1 MCAVLMTQSREDK
14 KFEQLIQKIAPQ
26 GKLLRTWAL
35 KGGISAQMTALELLL
50 PDGQTKKVIV
60 RQPGERAIKHN
71 PNAAADEFKILEIV
85 QSVGVSAQTPYYLD
99 QSGEIFSE
107 PYLVIEYMEGQPD
120 YAPANSSDYV
130 VQMATQ
136 LAKIHSIESTKLD
149 LSFLPKQA
157 ERFAGAFKERPAKL
171 DHSLEEARIR
181 HVLEAIWPLPQ
192 RNEPVLLH
200 GDFWPGNI
208 LWKDDQL
215 VAVIDW
221 EDAEV
226 GNPLVDFAITRLDLL
241 WIFGVDAMNEF
252 TRHYQSLTTL
262 DFAQLPY
269 WDLYAALRP
278 MSRIAEWAAGWP
290 ELGRKDITEQTMRE
304 GHRWF
309 ITQAFEKLSV

>member
-1 MCAVLMTQSREDK
+1 MCAALMTQSKEDK

-35 KGGISAQMTALELLL
+35 KGGISAQMTALEFLL

-149 LSFLPKQA
+149 
-157 ERFAGAFKERPAKL
+157 
-171 DHSLEEARIR
+171 HSLDEARIR
-181 HVLEAIWPLPQ
+181 HVLEAFWPLPQ

-252 TRHYQSLTTL
+252 TRHYQSLTPL